1 MAICI
6 IPARSGSK
14 RIKNKNIKLF
24 VGKPIISHAIQLA
37 KSCGLFKRIVVSTD
51 SYKISKIAKKYGAEV
66 PFLRSKKLAN
76 DFTPTSDVLIDCI
89 NKISSQNTKYHFCL
103 YPCSTLIYK
112 KDLINSF
119 KKIKKNDFD
128 QLTVVSDYNFSPYRA
143 YKLVGKNRIEFNFK
157 KFAYKRTQNVPKLC
171 HDTGTFYIFKT
182 KSLLRY
188 NRYMPKKT
196 TYYFIDQS
204 RAIDVNTES
213 DFKFSEF
220 IFKFKKQKKV
230 IKL

>member
-1 MAICI
+1 MTICI

-24 VGKPIISHAIQLA
+24 AGKPIISYAIQLA

-76 DFTPTSDVLIDCI
+76 DFTPTLDVLIDCI

-103 YPCSTLIYK
+103 YPCTTLIYK

-119 KKIKKNDFD
+119 KKIKKINFD
-128 QLTVVSDYNFSPYRA
+128 HLSSVSEYDASPYRA
-143 YKLVGKNRIEFNFK
+143 LRFVGKNRIEFNSK
-157 KFAYKRTQNVPKLC
+157 KFARMRTQNIPKLC
-171 HDTGTFYIFKT
+171 HDTGSLMLYERKPNKFDPNVIF
-182 KSLLRY
+182 SLNYLV
-188 NRYMPKKT
+188 
-196 TYYFIDQS
+196 
-204 RAIDVNTES
+204 A
-213 DFKFSEF
+213 
-220 IFKFKKQKKV
+220 
-230 IKL
+230 

>member
-1 MAICI
+1 MTICI

-24 VGKPIISHAIQLA
+24 DGKPIISYAIQLA
-37 KSCGLFKRIVVSTD
+37 KSCGLFKRIIVSTD
-51 SYKISKIAKKYGAEV
+51 SYNISKIAKKYGAEV

-76 DFTPTSDVLIDCI
+76 DFTSTSDVLIDCI

-103 YPCSTLIYK
+103 YPTTTLLFK

-119 KKIKKNDFD
+119 KKIKQNDFD
-128 QLTVVSDYNFSPYRA
+128 LLVPVLDYNVSPYRA
-143 YKLVGKNRIEFNFK
+143 LKFVGKNRIEYKLK
-157 KFAYKRTQNVPKLC
+157 KFAHSRFQDLPRLC
-171 HDTGTFYIFKT
+171 HDSGSFYIYKT

-196 TYYFIDQS
+196 TYYFLDS
-204 RAIDVNTES
+204 WRAINIDTES
-213 DFKFSEF
+213 DFKFAEF
-220 IFKFKKQKKV
+220 MFKYMKK
-230 IKL
+230 